1 MVHMGIIV
9 VGGVLEKNGKYL
21 LVQEAKK
28 EIRGKWNLP
37 AGMLDLNENVFEGA
51 KREIF
56 EESGYDVELTGIA
69 KIRNDMVAGDSFIG
83 IIFSTKILKQ
93 HSGNNN
99 KNEIMQTKW
108 FSFDEIVGMR
118 DELRSYKWIV
128 EAIEAVENGKICD
141 LDLIGV

>member
-51 KREIF
+51 KREIL
-56 EESGYDVELTGIA
+56 EESRYDVELTGIA
-69 KIRNDMVAGDSFIG
+69 KIRNSIVAGDSFIG

-99 KNEIMQTKW
+99 KTEIMQTKW

-118 DELRSYKWIV
+118 DELRSYEWIV
-128 EAIEAVENGKICD
+128 EAIAAVENGKIYD
-141 LDLIGV
+141 LDLISV

>member
-1 MVHMGIIV
+1 MIHMGIIV

-37 AGMLDLNENVFEGA
+37 AGMLGLNENVFEGA

-69 KIRNDMVAGDSFIG
+69 KIRNSMVAGDSFIG

-93 HSGNNN
+93 HSNNN
-99 KNEIMQTKW
+99 KDEILQTGW
-108 FSFDEIVGMR
+108 FSYDEIVEMR
-118 DELRSYKWIV
+118 DKLRSYEWIV
-128 EAIEAVENGKICD
+128 EAIKAVENDKIYD

>member
-1 MVHMGIIV
+1 MGIIV

-51 KREIF
+51 KREIL
-56 EESGYDVELTGIA
+56 EESRYDVELTGIA
-69 KIRNDMVAGDSFIG
+69 KIRNSMVAGDSFIG

-93 HSGNNN
+93 HSGNSN

-118 DELRSYKWIV
+118 DELRSYEWIV
-128 EAIEAVENGKICD
+128 EAIAAVENGKIYD

>member
-1 MVHMGIIV
+1 MGIIV
-9 VGGVLEKNGKYL
+9 VGGVLEKNDKYL

-51 KREIF
+51 KREVF

-83 IIFSTKILKQ
+83 IIFNTKIVK
-93 HSGNNN
+93 HHIINNN
-99 KNEIMQTKW
+99 KNEFMQAKW
-108 FSFDEIVGMR
+108 FSFDVIVVMR
-118 DELRSYKWIV
+118 DELRSYEWIV
-128 EAIEAVENGKICD
+128 EAIKAVENDKIYD